1 MPAPNQRPLAPL
13 GALPNETLTKLVP
26 MATAPL
32 AASSAA
38 AIGAAGAGWAMWLG
52 WSSVWLSSGRTLMAC
67 AAHEAPKA
75 AMPAPVK
82 MPVAAKEPAAAT
94 KRPAP
99 VKRALEKAAKPKPAA
114 SRPAPQAKS
123 APTPA
128 PVASPKPEAAPVP
141 DAPAATAAAKLT
153 TTRPMALDTPKHGK
167 ADDLKLISG
176 VGPKLEIVLND
187 LGVYHFDQIAGW
199 TKTEI
204 DWVDD
209 YLSFSGRIERDDWV
223 AQAKALAAGTS

>member
-1 MPAPNQRPLAPL
+1 
-13 GALPNETLTKLVP
+13 
-26 MATAPL
+26 
-32 AASSAA
+32 
-38 AIGAAGAGWAMWLG
+38 
-52 WSSVWLSSGRTLMAC
+52 MAC

-82 MPVAAKEPAAAT
+82 TPVAAKEPAAAT
-94 KRPAP
+94 ERPAP
-99 VKRALEKAAKPKPAA
+99 VKRAPEKAAKPKPA
-114 SRPAPQAKS
+114 
-123 APTPA
+123 
-128 PVASPKPEAAPVP
+128 ASPKPEAAPVP
-141 DAPAATAAAKLT
+141 DAPAATADAKLT
-153 TTRPMALDTPKHGK
+153 TTRPMALDAPKHGK

>member
-1 MPAPNQRPLAPL
+1 MPVPNQRPLAPL

-82 MPVAAKEPAAAT
+82 MPVAAKEPPAAT
-94 KRPAP
+94 ERPAP
-99 VKRALEKAAKPKPAA
+99 VKRAPEKAAKPKPAA
-114 SRPAPQAKS
+114 SPE
-123 APTPA
+123 
-128 PVASPKPEAAPVP
+128 PEAAPVP
-141 DAPAATAAAKLT
+141 DAPAATADAKLT
-153 TTRPMALDTPKHGK
+153 TTRPMALDAPKHGK

>member
-1 MPAPNQRPLAPL
+1 MPVPNQRPLAPL

-52 WSSVWLSSGRTLMAC
+52 WSSVWLSSSRTLMAC

-75 AMPAPVK
+75 A
-82 MPVAAKEPAAAT
+82 KEPAAAT
-94 KRPAP
+94 KRPAS
-99 VKRALEKAAKPKPAA
+99 VKRAPEKAAKPKPL
-114 SRPAPQAKS
+114 
-123 APTPA
+123 
-128 PVASPKPEAAPVP
+128 ASPKPEAAPVP
-141 DAPAATAAAKLT
+141 DAPAATADAKLT
-153 TTRPMALDTPKHGK
+153 TTRPMALDAPKHGK

>member
-1 MPAPNQRPLAPL
+1 MPVPNQRPLAPL

-67 AAHEAPKA
+67 AVHEAPKA

-99 VKRALEKAAKPKPAA
+99 QAKP
-114 SRPAPQAKS
+114 

-128 PVASPKPEAAPVP
+128 VKRAAKPDMKAAAKENPKPEAAPVP
-141 DAPAATAAAKLT
+141 DAPAATADAKLT
-153 TTRPMALDTPKHGK
+153 TTRPMALDAPKHGK